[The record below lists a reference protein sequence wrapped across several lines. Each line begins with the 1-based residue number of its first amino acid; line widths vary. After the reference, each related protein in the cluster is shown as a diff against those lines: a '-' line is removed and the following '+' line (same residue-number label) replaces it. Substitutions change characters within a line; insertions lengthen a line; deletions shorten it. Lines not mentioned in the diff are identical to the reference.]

1 MKRRPISTR
10 SRINLLAT
18 CAVVLTA
25 LALVAGRQ
33 VLAQASQPDDV
44 QAVSLCFDLPA
55 IGNVESVKEW
65 RFGRIDNV
73 QRVGTEEIR
82 LGIRTRDEK
91 VHRLVCPA
99 QPFAVL
105 AARSNWMRESGS
117 EFPSRRDFVERMVA
131 FAADDSG
138 RVIALT
144 SLEPVARRGRRI
156 ADAFRR

>member
-1 MKRRPISTR
+1 MRKRTFSTR
-10 SRINLLAT
+10 NRINLLAT

-25 LALVAGRQ
+25 LAFVAGRE
-33 VLAQASQPDDV
+33 VLAQTSRPNDV
-44 QAVSLCFDLPA
+44 QAVRLCFDLPA

-65 RFGRIDNV
+65 RFGRIDNI
-73 QRVGTEEIR
+73 QRVGTDEIR
-82 LGIRTRDEK
+82 LGIRTRDDT

-99 QPFAVL
+99 RPFAML
-105 AARSNWMRESGS
+105 AARSNWTSESGS
-117 EFPSRRDFVERMVA
+117 GFPSRRDFVERMVA